1 MSLLPAYTPLFD
13 RVIDFT
19 VTPPNE
25 AEIARA
31 RGDYFSWT
39 GEVFDEDRS
48 FDVRMQGFLD
58 WIVFDRPMASSGVS
72 AIRTYAATLPPD
84 EAHAFR
90 VMSRSVHSLF
100 EVRRNVPGRFE
111 VHSLLTRADYVVQ
124 VPAPLVGVNA
134 GDLFEGRLVPFDGR
148 LHFSSAFLFHPNHLK
163 RRVVRELRRQLRED
177 PQGVQELIWTM
188 ARMANR
194 AEHYRNVA
202 TDAIYDFDRP
212 PPKVS
217 SPPMRFD
224 AESIA
229 ARRALV
235 EGKPR
240 GSTYGGW

>member
-1 MSLLPAYTPLFD
+1 MSLPPAYTPLFD

-19 VTPPNE
+19 VTPQNE

-58 WIVFDRPMASSGVS
+58 WIVFDRPMAATGLP
-72 AIRTYAATLPPD
+72 AIRGYAATLPPD
-84 EAHAFR
+84 EAHAFQ
-90 VMSRSVHSLF
+90 VMSRTVHSLF
-100 EVRRNVPGRFE
+100 EVRRNAPGRFE
-111 VHSLLTRADYVVQ
+111 VHSLLTRADYAVH
-124 VPAPLVGVNA
+124 VPAPLVGVSP
-134 GDLFEGRLVPFDGR
+134 GDLFEGRLVPFEGR
-148 LHFSSAFLFHPNHLK
+148 LHFSSAFLFHPSHLK
-163 RRVVRELRRQLRED
+163 RRILRELRRQHRED
-177 PQGVQELIWTM
+177 PQPVQEVVWTL

-202 TDAIYDFDRP
+202 TDAIYDFERP

-229 ARRALV
+229 ERRARVLA
-235 EGKPR
+235 KPR